1 MTARAWLIAL
11 ATGLLGFV
19 AGWLLA
25 ARSEA
30 PAAAAPFAPA
40 VEAQGSSREVSPAP
54 SQPGGISLDDVRR
67 VVREELAAAAG
78 RPAVANAGQGEA
90 VDAEPTP
97 AQSAALAR
105 ASMVLDGALSR
116 RQFTESDVD
125 ALRAEFHQ
133 LSLGQQAEIMQRYA
147 VAVNQGRIVPTTD
160 RLPF

>member
-1 MTARAWLIAL
+1 MTTRAGLIAL
-11 ATGLLGFV
+11 ATGLMGFV

-25 ARSEA
+25 APSEA
-30 PAAAAPFAPA
+30 PPAASSFAPA
-40 VEAQGSSREVSPAP
+40 MEAQGSSREVSLAP

-67 VVREELAAAAG
+67 VVREELAAAG
-78 RPAVANAGQGEA
+78 RQPAVVGAGQTEA
-90 VDAEPTP
+90 ADTEPTP
-97 AQSAALAR
+97 AQAAALAR

-133 LSLGQQAEIMQRYA
+133 LSPGQQAEIMQRYA